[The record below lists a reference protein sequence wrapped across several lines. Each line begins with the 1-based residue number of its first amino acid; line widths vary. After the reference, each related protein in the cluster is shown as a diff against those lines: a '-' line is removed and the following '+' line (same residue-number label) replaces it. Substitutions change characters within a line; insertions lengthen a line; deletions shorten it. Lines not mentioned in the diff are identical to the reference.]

1 MVTTAET
8 APRLW
13 CVVLSWNG
21 RNDTLA
27 CLKSLLLSRYDGLR
41 IVVVDNASTD
51 GSADAVRAAF
61 PDIPLIE
68 NSENLRWAGGNNVG
82 IRYAME
88 QGADYILL
96 LNNDIEVD
104 AEMIARLAQ
113 AASELPEAGIL
124 APKIYYAAQPDV
136 IWYAGGGVSLW
147 RGLFWHDGIREKDV
161 GQFEKARDVDYITGC
176 AMLIRRAVLEQI
188 GELDERFYLYGED
201 VDYSLRAKASGY
213 RLRLVPGATM
223 RHKVSAS
230 LGPTSLRKFLI
241 RTRSNLRLYRKY
253 APVWSWFTTIPIF
266 AVLDAVRAALLLV
279 TGKLSRLKS

>member
-266 AVLDAVRAALLLV
+266 AVLDAVRAALRLV

>member
-41 IVVVDNASTD
+41 IVVIDNASTD
-51 GSADAVRAAF
+51 GSVAAVRSAF
-61 PDIPLIE
+61 PDIPIIE

-253 APVWSWFTTIPIF
+253 SPVWSWFTTIPIF
-266 AVLDAVRAALLLV
+266 AVLDAARIALLLV
-279 TGKLSRLKS
+279 TGKFSRLKS